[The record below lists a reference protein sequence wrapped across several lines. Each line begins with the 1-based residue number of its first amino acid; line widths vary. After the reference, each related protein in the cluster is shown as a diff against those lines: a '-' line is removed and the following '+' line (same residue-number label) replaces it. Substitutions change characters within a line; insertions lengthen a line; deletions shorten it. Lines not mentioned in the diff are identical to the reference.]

1 MGKLCQKGGV
11 CTLPFGPYLL
21 GNEMTAVLKNVG
33 IQCVKKNNIEES
45 LISKKALK
53 LDPFNSGYTENPREI
68 SKINLAAV
76 RLCFQVYLD
85 LPNFGKLPLKPIV
98 SEVIKDNKSYGDL
111 KISNWSDDKA
121 PFEGRKKIMLF
132 TSKISRNDIE
142 IHFTFYNKHLE
153 KEVTI
158 KGEFQSKNV
167 HEQFAIKFFTPG
179 FPDRRMTSTVKV
191 KSTLIMFSRI
201 HISKSYGV
209 KHLNHLP

>member
-1 MGKLCQKGGV
+1 
-11 CTLPFGPYLL
+11 
-21 GNEMTAVLKNVG
+21 
-33 IQCVKKNNIEES
+33 
-45 LISKKALK
+45 
-53 LDPFNSGYTENPREI
+53 
-68 SKINLAAV
+68 
-76 RLCFQVYLD
+76 
-85 LPNFGKLPLKPIV
+85 
-98 SEVIKDNKSYGDL
+98 
-111 KISNWSDDKA
+111 
-121 PFEGRKKIMLF
+121 MLF

-209 KHLNHLP
+209 KHLILPFNEPLW